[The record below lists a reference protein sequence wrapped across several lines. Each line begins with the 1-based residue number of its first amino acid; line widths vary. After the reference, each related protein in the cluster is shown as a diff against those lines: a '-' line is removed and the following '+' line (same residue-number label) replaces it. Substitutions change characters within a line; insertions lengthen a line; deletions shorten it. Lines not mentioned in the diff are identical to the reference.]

1 MRVIKFRKNKN
12 REYEYTLGDF
22 IFYKKISKIKIL
34 VILKYKINF
43 KNMEIRTL
51 ELDDVSEDY
60 VSWFFHDKDVI
71 KYSDNRYKVFSLDGQ
86 RDYVKNCLNDKNI
99 LLLGIFV
106 DNKHIGNIILNGIVS
121 VHKRAEVSYLIGD
134 KYYWGKGIG
143 KSAVARVISLA
154 KQDLKLNKLFA

>member
-1 MRVIKFRKNKN
+1 
-12 REYEYTLGDF
+12 
-22 IFYKKISKIKIL
+22 
-34 VILKYKINF
+34 
-43 KNMEIRTL
+43 MEIRTL
-51 ELDDVSEDY
+51 KLDDVSEDY
-60 VSWFFHDKDVI
+60 VSWFSDKDVI
-71 KYSDNRYKVFSLDGQ
+71 KYSDNQYKIFSLDGQ

-99 LLLGIFV
+99 LLFGIFV

-154 KQDLKLNKLFA
+154 KQDLKLNKLFAGVAKNNIVSRKILENNGFILEGIRKNHLFYNNIFEDQYDYGLVF